1 MARFA
6 TRMLRATLLDRAL
19 YEEVEA
25 DTSATWQAV
34 GVVVLSSLAAGLGS
48 GVREGIGGVV
58 LWTLMVL
65 IGWYGWA
72 YLTYFIGTTFLAEPQ
87 TRADHRELLRTL
99 GFASAPGVLRLLGSI
114 PGLTVVVFGVVNLWM
129 LVAMVIAVRQALDYT
144 SMGRAIGVCIIGWC
158 IVLVLILLLAP
169 ALAGDLLHGR

>member
-6 TRMLRATLLDRAL
+6 TRMLRAALLDRAL

-48 GVREGIGGVV
+48 GAREGVGGVV
-58 LWTLMVL
+58 LWTLVVL
-65 IGWYGWA
+65 LGWYGWA
-72 YLTYFIGTTFLAEPQ
+72 YLTYFIGTTFLAGPQ

-99 GFASAPGVLRLLGSI
+99 GFSSAPGVLRLLGII
-114 PGLTVVVFGVVNLWM
+114 PGLTVVVFGVVNVWM
-129 LVAMVIAVRQALDYT
+129 LVAMVVAVRQALDYT
-144 SMGRAIGVCIIGWC
+144 SMGRALGVCIIGWF

-169 ALAGDLLHGR
+169 SLAGDLLRGR

>member
-1 MARFA
+1 
-6 TRMLRATLLDRAL
+6 
-19 YEEVEA
+19 
-25 DTSATWQAV
+25 
-34 GVVVLSSLAAGLGS
+34 
-48 GVREGIGGVV
+48 
-58 LWTLMVL
+58 
-65 IGWYGWA
+65 
-72 YLTYFIGTTFLAEPQ
+72 
-87 TRADHRELLRTL
+87 LLRTL